1 MLLNLHV
8 KNLALIEEVDVDFE
22 KGLIVLTG
30 ETGAGKS
37 LILGSVN
44 IALGNKAS
52 KDMIRKGTDYSLV
65 ELTFS
70 VSETC
75 AKQLK
80 KYDIYMEEDNIVTV
94 TRKISEG
101 RSISK
106 INGET
111 VNIKTLK
118 NVMSLLI
125 DIHGQ
130 HDHQS
135 LLYTKNHLDILDK
148 FAKDSILELKEK
160 IKEEYSKY
168 TKLIKKLEEFN
179 IDEGQKA
186 REIEFAEYEVN
197 EIESANLK
205 PEEDVQV
212 EEEFKKLSNSKEIV
226 SALSE
231 IYNALSYETA
241 GGLGDIINKA
251 VMDINSIKGMD
262 EKISQFQTELYDID
276 NLCRELTSQI
286 YDYNSGMDFNPEY
299 VREVEERLDVINHLK
314 LKYGNSIEEILR
326 YKEEK
331 EEYLEKLNNM
341 TDEMESVKNQISELE
356 GTLNNLCTKLSEQRK
371 KAAKELEVLVKQAL
385 VDLNFIA
392 VEFEIQIT
400 RKESIGENG
409 FDNVE
414 FMISTNPGESVK
426 PLVKVA
432 SGGELSRIMLAIK
445 SILATEDDIDT
456 LIFDE
461 IDTGISGQT
470 AMKVAEK
477 MAKITHDHNQVPQAG
492 LLPGALPHARFRL
505 PGPRARHPV
514 GDRPPHH
521 AVHRVLKIG
530 RHHRA
535 APGAASCAR
544 CVGRPDLGRGNGAAS
559 GGHHRSRLQARAAGS
574 RGRLGRGVLRRA
586 HRGRPLQRHVRV
598 RPAACRARGHQP
610 AGVHAARRRG
620 GARLQRGRHRQP
632 GHRPGRL
639 PVRQL
644 RAGPQ

>member
-70 VSETC
+70 VSENCT
-75 AKQLK
+75 KQLK

-148 FAKDSILELKEK
+148 FAKDSILELKEQ

-262 EKISQFQTELYDID
+262 EKINQFQTELYDID

-314 LKYGNSIEEILR
+314 LKYGNNIEEILR

-477 MAKITHDHNQVPQAG
+477 MAKISRNHQVICISHLSQIAAMADSHYLIKKTADENSTTTSIKKLTRQQSIEELVRINGGSGITEAG
-492 LLPGALPHARFRL
+492 LIHATEMKDM
-505 PGPRARHPV
+505 A
-514 GDRPPHH
+514 DRTKSN
-521 AVHRVLKIG
+521 LF
-530 RHHRA
+530 
-535 APGAASCAR
+535 
-544 CVGRPDLGRGNGAAS
+544 
-559 GGHHRSRLQARAAGS
+559 
-574 RGRLGRGVLRRA
+574 
-586 HRGRPLQRHVRV
+586 
-598 RPAACRARGHQP
+598 
-610 AGVHAARRRG
+610 
-620 GARLQRGRHRQP
+620 
-632 GHRPGRL
+632 
-639 PVRQL
+639 
-644 RAGPQ
+644 

>member
-1 MLLNLHV
+1 LERYNYLKCRKEENMLLNLHV

-80 KYDIYMEEDNIVTV
+80 KYDIYMEEDNIITV

-477 MAKITHDHNQVPQAG
+477 MAKISRNHQVICISHLSQIAAMADSHYLIKKTADENSTTTSIKKLTRQQSIEELVRINGGSGITEAG
-492 LLPGALPHARFRL
+492 LIHATEMKDM
-505 PGPRARHPV
+505 A
-514 GDRPPHH
+514 DRTKSN
-521 AVHRVLKIG
+521 LF
-530 RHHRA
+530 
-535 APGAASCAR
+535 
-544 CVGRPDLGRGNGAAS
+544 
-559 GGHHRSRLQARAAGS
+559 
-574 RGRLGRGVLRRA
+574 
-586 HRGRPLQRHVRV
+586 
-598 RPAACRARGHQP
+598 
-610 AGVHAARRRG
+610 
-620 GARLQRGRHRQP
+620 
-632 GHRPGRL
+632 
-639 PVRQL
+639 
-644 RAGPQ
+644 

>member
-65 ELTFS
+65 ELSFS
-70 VSETC
+70 VSENC

-392 VEFEIQIT
+392 VEYEIQIT

-477 MAKITHDHNQVPQAG
+477 MAKISRNHQVICISHLSQIAAMADSHYLIKKTADENSTTTSIKKLTRQQSIEELVRINGGSGITEAG
-492 LLPGALPHARFRL
+492 LIHATEMKDM
-505 PGPRARHPV
+505 A
-514 GDRPPHH
+514 DRTKSN
-521 AVHRVLKIG
+521 LF
-530 RHHRA
+530 
-535 APGAASCAR
+535 
-544 CVGRPDLGRGNGAAS
+544 
-559 GGHHRSRLQARAAGS
+559 
-574 RGRLGRGVLRRA
+574 
-586 HRGRPLQRHVRV
+586 
-598 RPAACRARGHQP
+598 
-610 AGVHAARRRG
+610 
-620 GARLQRGRHRQP
+620 
-632 GHRPGRL
+632 
-639 PVRQL
+639 
-644 RAGPQ
+644 

>member
-70 VSETC
+70 VSENC

-148 FAKDSILELKEK
+148 FAKDSILELKEQ

-341 TDEMESVKNQISELE
+341 TDEMESVKKQISELE

-426 PLVKVA
+426 PLAKVA

-477 MAKITHDHNQVPQAG
+477 MAKISRNHQVICISHLSQIAAMADSHYLIKKTADENSTTTSIKKLTRQQSIEELVRINGGSGITEAG
-492 LLPGALPHARFRL
+492 LIHATEMKDM
-505 PGPRARHPV
+505 A
-514 GDRPPHH
+514 DRTKSN
-521 AVHRVLKIG
+521 LF
-530 RHHRA
+530 
-535 APGAASCAR
+535 
-544 CVGRPDLGRGNGAAS
+544 
-559 GGHHRSRLQARAAGS
+559 
-574 RGRLGRGVLRRA
+574 
-586 HRGRPLQRHVRV
+586 
-598 RPAACRARGHQP
+598 
-610 AGVHAARRRG
+610 
-620 GARLQRGRHRQP
+620 
-632 GHRPGRL
+632 
-639 PVRQL
+639 
-644 RAGPQ
+644 

>member
-70 VSETC
+70 VSENC

-148 FAKDSILELKEK
+148 FAKDSILELKEQ

-426 PLVKVA
+426 PMVKVA

-477 MAKITHDHNQVPQAG
+477 MAKISRNHQVICISHLSQIAAMADSHYLIKKTADENSTTTSIKKLTRQQSIEELVRINGGSGITEAG
-492 LLPGALPHARFRL
+492 LIHATEMKDM
-505 PGPRARHPV
+505 A
-514 GDRPPHH
+514 DRTKSN
-521 AVHRVLKIG
+521 LF
-530 RHHRA
+530 
-535 APGAASCAR
+535 
-544 CVGRPDLGRGNGAAS
+544 
-559 GGHHRSRLQARAAGS
+559 
-574 RGRLGRGVLRRA
+574 
-586 HRGRPLQRHVRV
+586 
-598 RPAACRARGHQP
+598 
-610 AGVHAARRRG
+610 
-620 GARLQRGRHRQP
+620 
-632 GHRPGRL
+632 
-639 PVRQL
+639 
-644 RAGPQ
+644 

>member
-70 VSETC
+70 VSENC

-80 KYDIYMEEDNIVTV
+80 KYDIYMEEDNIITV

-148 FAKDSILELKEK
+148 FAKDSILELKEQ

-314 LKYGNSIEEILR
+314 LKYGNNIEEILR

-341 TDEMESVKNQISELE
+341 TYEMESVKNQISELE
-356 GTLNNLCTKLSEQRK
+356 GTLNNLCKKLSEQRK

-477 MAKITHDHNQVPQAG
+477 MAKISRNHQVICISHLSQIAAMADSHYLIKKTADENSTTTSIKKLTRQQSIEELVRINGGSGITEAG
-492 LLPGALPHARFRL
+492 LIHATEMKDM
-505 PGPRARHPV
+505 A
-514 GDRPPHH
+514 DRTKSN
-521 AVHRVLKIG
+521 LF
-530 RHHRA
+530 
-535 APGAASCAR
+535 
-544 CVGRPDLGRGNGAAS
+544 
-559 GGHHRSRLQARAAGS
+559 
-574 RGRLGRGVLRRA
+574 
-586 HRGRPLQRHVRV
+586 
-598 RPAACRARGHQP
+598 
-610 AGVHAARRRG
+610 
-620 GARLQRGRHRQP
+620 
-632 GHRPGRL
+632 
-639 PVRQL
+639 
-644 RAGPQ
+644 

>member
-70 VSETC
+70 VSENC

-80 KYDIYMEEDNIVTV
+80 KYDIYMEEDNIITV

-118 NVMSLLI
+118 NIMSLLI

-148 FAKDSILELKEK
+148 FAKDSILELKEQ

-477 MAKITHDHNQVPQAG
+477 MAKISRNHQVICISHLSQIAAMADSHYLIKKTADENSTTTSIKKLTRQQSIEELVRINGGSGITEAG
-492 LLPGALPHARFRL
+492 LIHATEMKDM
-505 PGPRARHPV
+505 A
-514 GDRPPHH
+514 DRTKSN
-521 AVHRVLKIG
+521 LF
-530 RHHRA
+530 
-535 APGAASCAR
+535 
-544 CVGRPDLGRGNGAAS
+544 
-559 GGHHRSRLQARAAGS
+559 
-574 RGRLGRGVLRRA
+574 
-586 HRGRPLQRHVRV
+586 
-598 RPAACRARGHQP
+598 
-610 AGVHAARRRG
+610 
-620 GARLQRGRHRQP
+620 
-632 GHRPGRL
+632 
-639 PVRQL
+639 
-644 RAGPQ
+644 

>member
-70 VSETC
+70 VSENC

-148 FAKDSILELKEK
+148 FAKDSILELKEQ

-314 LKYGNSIEEILR
+314 LKYGNNIEEILR
-326 YKEEK
+326 YKEKK

-477 MAKITHDHNQVPQAG
+477 MAKISRNHQVICISHLSQIAAMADSHYLIKKTADENSTTTSIKKLTRQQSIEELVRINGGSGITEAG
-492 LLPGALPHARFRL
+492 LIHATEMKDM
-505 PGPRARHPV
+505 A
-514 GDRPPHH
+514 DRTKSN
-521 AVHRVLKIG
+521 LF
-530 RHHRA
+530 
-535 APGAASCAR
+535 
-544 CVGRPDLGRGNGAAS
+544 
-559 GGHHRSRLQARAAGS
+559 
-574 RGRLGRGVLRRA
+574 
-586 HRGRPLQRHVRV
+586 
-598 RPAACRARGHQP
+598 
-610 AGVHAARRRG
+610 
-620 GARLQRGRHRQP
+620 
-632 GHRPGRL
+632 
-639 PVRQL
+639 
-644 RAGPQ
+644 

>member
-148 FAKDSILELKEK
+148 FAKDSILELKEQ

-314 LKYGNSIEEILR
+314 LKYGNNIEEILR

-392 VEFEIQIT
+392 VEFEIYIT

-445 SILATEDDIDT
+445 SILAKEDDIDT

-477 MAKITHDHNQVPQAG
+477 MAKISRNHQVICISHLSQIAAMADSHYLIKKTADENSTTTSIKKLTRQQSIEELVRINGGSGITEAG
-492 LLPGALPHARFRL
+492 LIHATEMKDM
-505 PGPRARHPV
+505 A
-514 GDRPPHH
+514 DRTKSN
-521 AVHRVLKIG
+521 LF
-530 RHHRA
+530 
-535 APGAASCAR
+535 
-544 CVGRPDLGRGNGAAS
+544 
-559 GGHHRSRLQARAAGS
+559 
-574 RGRLGRGVLRRA
+574 
-586 HRGRPLQRHVRV
+586 
-598 RPAACRARGHQP
+598 
-610 AGVHAARRRG
+610 
-620 GARLQRGRHRQP
+620 
-632 GHRPGRL
+632 
-639 PVRQL
+639 
-644 RAGPQ
+644 

>member
-80 KYDIYMEEDNIVTV
+80 KYDIYMEEDNIITV

-356 GTLNNLCTKLSEQRK
+356 GTLNNLCIKLSEQRK

-426 PLVKVA
+426 PLAKVA

-477 MAKITHDHNQVPQAG
+477 MAKISRNHQVICISHLSQIAAMADSHYLIKKTADENSTTTSIKKLTRQQSIEELVRINGGSGITEAG
-492 LLPGALPHARFRL
+492 LIHATEMKDM
-505 PGPRARHPV
+505 A
-514 GDRPPHH
+514 DRTKSN
-521 AVHRVLKIG
+521 LF
-530 RHHRA
+530 
-535 APGAASCAR
+535 
-544 CVGRPDLGRGNGAAS
+544 
-559 GGHHRSRLQARAAGS
+559 
-574 RGRLGRGVLRRA
+574 
-586 HRGRPLQRHVRV
+586 
-598 RPAACRARGHQP
+598 
-610 AGVHAARRRG
+610 
-620 GARLQRGRHRQP
+620 
-632 GHRPGRL
+632 
-639 PVRQL
+639 
-644 RAGPQ
+644 

>member
-80 KYDIYMEEDNIVTV
+80 KYDIYMEEDNIITV

-371 KAAKELEVLVKQAL
+371 KATKELEVLVKQAL

-477 MAKITHDHNQVPQAG
+477 MAKISRNHQVICISHLSQIAAMADSHYLIKKTADENSTTTSIKKLTRQQSIEELVRINGGSGITEAG
-492 LLPGALPHARFRL
+492 LIHATEMKDM
-505 PGPRARHPV
+505 A
-514 GDRPPHH
+514 DRTKSN
-521 AVHRVLKIG
+521 LF
-530 RHHRA
+530 
-535 APGAASCAR
+535 
-544 CVGRPDLGRGNGAAS
+544 
-559 GGHHRSRLQARAAGS
+559 
-574 RGRLGRGVLRRA
+574 
-586 HRGRPLQRHVRV
+586 
-598 RPAACRARGHQP
+598 
-610 AGVHAARRRG
+610 
-620 GARLQRGRHRQP
+620 
-632 GHRPGRL
+632 
-639 PVRQL
+639 
-644 RAGPQ
+644 

>member
-8 KNLALIEEVDVDFE
+8 KNLALIEEVDVDFK

-70 VSETC
+70 VSENC

-80 KYDIYMEEDNIVTV
+80 KYDIYMEEDNIITV

-148 FAKDSILELKEK
+148 FAKDSILELKEQ

-314 LKYGNSIEEILR
+314 LKYGNCIEEILR

-477 MAKITHDHNQVPQAG
+477 MAKISRNHQVICISHLSQIAAMADSHYLIKKTADENSTTTSIKKLTRQQSIEELVRINGGSGITEAG
-492 LLPGALPHARFRL
+492 LIHATEMKDM
-505 PGPRARHPV
+505 A
-514 GDRPPHH
+514 DRTKSN
-521 AVHRVLKIG
+521 LF
-530 RHHRA
+530 
-535 APGAASCAR
+535 
-544 CVGRPDLGRGNGAAS
+544 
-559 GGHHRSRLQARAAGS
+559 
-574 RGRLGRGVLRRA
+574 
-586 HRGRPLQRHVRV
+586 
-598 RPAACRARGHQP
+598 
-610 AGVHAARRRG
+610 
-620 GARLQRGRHRQP
+620 
-632 GHRPGRL
+632 
-639 PVRQL
+639 
-644 RAGPQ
+644 

>member
-70 VSETC
+70 VSENC

-80 KYDIYMEEDNIVTV
+80 KYDIYMEEDNIITV

-356 GTLNNLCTKLSEQRK
+356 GTLNNLCTKVSEQRK

-477 MAKITHDHNQVPQAG
+477 MAKISRNHQVICISHLSQIAAMADSHYLIKKTADENSTTTSIKKLTRRQSIEELVRINGGTGITEAG
-492 LLPGALPHARFRL
+492 LIHATEMKDM
-505 PGPRARHPV
+505 A
-514 GDRPPHH
+514 DRTKSN
-521 AVHRVLKIG
+521 LF
-530 RHHRA
+530 
-535 APGAASCAR
+535 
-544 CVGRPDLGRGNGAAS
+544 
-559 GGHHRSRLQARAAGS
+559 
-574 RGRLGRGVLRRA
+574 
-586 HRGRPLQRHVRV
+586 
-598 RPAACRARGHQP
+598 
-610 AGVHAARRRG
+610 
-620 GARLQRGRHRQP
+620 
-632 GHRPGRL
+632 
-639 PVRQL
+639 
-644 RAGPQ
+644 

>member
-70 VSETC
+70 VSENY

-148 FAKDSILELKEK
+148 FAKDSILELKEQ
-160 IKEEYSKY
+160 IKKEYSKY

-426 PLVKVA
+426 PLAKVA

-477 MAKITHDHNQVPQAG
+477 MAKISRNHQVICISHLSQIAAMADSHYLIKKTADENSTTTSIKKLTRQQSIEELVRINVGSGITEAG
-492 LLPGALPHARFRL
+492 LIHATEMKDM
-505 PGPRARHPV
+505 A
-514 GDRPPHH
+514 DRTKSN
-521 AVHRVLKIG
+521 LF
-530 RHHRA
+530 
-535 APGAASCAR
+535 
-544 CVGRPDLGRGNGAAS
+544 
-559 GGHHRSRLQARAAGS
+559 
-574 RGRLGRGVLRRA
+574 
-586 HRGRPLQRHVRV
+586 
-598 RPAACRARGHQP
+598 
-610 AGVHAARRRG
+610 
-620 GARLQRGRHRQP
+620 
-632 GHRPGRL
+632 
-639 PVRQL
+639 
-644 RAGPQ
+644 

>member
-70 VSETC
+70 VSENC

-212 EEEFKKLSNSKEIV
+212 EEKFKKLSNSKEIV

-314 LKYGNSIEEILR
+314 LKYGNNIEEILR

-477 MAKITHDHNQVPQAG
+477 MAKISRNHQVICISHLSQIAAMADSHYLIKKTADENSTTTSIKKLTRQQSIEELVRINGGSGITEAG
-492 LLPGALPHARFRL
+492 LIHATEMKDM
-505 PGPRARHPV
+505 A
-514 GDRPPHH
+514 DRTKSN
-521 AVHRVLKIG
+521 LF
-530 RHHRA
+530 
-535 APGAASCAR
+535 
-544 CVGRPDLGRGNGAAS
+544 
-559 GGHHRSRLQARAAGS
+559 
-574 RGRLGRGVLRRA
+574 
-586 HRGRPLQRHVRV
+586 
-598 RPAACRARGHQP
+598 
-610 AGVHAARRRG
+610 
-620 GARLQRGRHRQP
+620 
-632 GHRPGRL
+632 
-639 PVRQL
+639 
-644 RAGPQ
+644 

>member
-65 ELTFS
+65 ELTFL
-70 VSETC
+70 VSENC

-148 FAKDSILELKEK
+148 FAKDSVLELKEK

-477 MAKITHDHNQVPQAG
+477 MAKISRNHQVICISHLSQIAAMADSHYLIKKTADENSTTTSIKKLTRQQSIEELVRINGGSGITEAG
-492 LLPGALPHARFRL
+492 LIHATEMKDM
-505 PGPRARHPV
+505 A
-514 GDRPPHH
+514 DRTKSN
-521 AVHRVLKIG
+521 LF
-530 RHHRA
+530 
-535 APGAASCAR
+535 
-544 CVGRPDLGRGNGAAS
+544 
-559 GGHHRSRLQARAAGS
+559 
-574 RGRLGRGVLRRA
+574 
-586 HRGRPLQRHVRV
+586 
-598 RPAACRARGHQP
+598 
-610 AGVHAARRRG
+610 
-620 GARLQRGRHRQP
+620 
-632 GHRPGRL
+632 
-639 PVRQL
+639 
-644 RAGPQ
+644 

>member
-80 KYDIYMEEDNIVTV
+80 KYDIYMEEDNIITV

-148 FAKDSILELKEK
+148 FAKDSILELKEQ

-314 LKYGNSIEEILR
+314 LKYGNNIEEILR

-477 MAKITHDHNQVPQAG
+477 MAKISRNHQVICISHLSQIAAMADSHYLIKKTADENSTTTSIKKLTRRQSIEELVRINGGTGITEAG
-492 LLPGALPHARFRL
+492 LIHATEMKDM
-505 PGPRARHPV
+505 A
-514 GDRPPHH
+514 DRTKSN
-521 AVHRVLKIG
+521 LF
-530 RHHRA
+530 
-535 APGAASCAR
+535 
-544 CVGRPDLGRGNGAAS
+544 
-559 GGHHRSRLQARAAGS
+559 
-574 RGRLGRGVLRRA
+574 
-586 HRGRPLQRHVRV
+586 
-598 RPAACRARGHQP
+598 
-610 AGVHAARRRG
+610 
-620 GARLQRGRHRQP
+620 
-632 GHRPGRL
+632 
-639 PVRQL
+639 
-644 RAGPQ
+644 

>member
-148 FAKDSILELKEK
+148 FAKDSILELKEQ

-314 LKYGNSIEEILR
+314 LKYGNSIEEIIR

-341 TDEMESVKNQISELE
+341 TDEMGSVKNQISELE

-477 MAKITHDHNQVPQAG
+477 MAKISRNHQVICISHLSQIAAMADSHYLIKKTADENSTTTSIKKLTRQQSIEELVRINGGSGITEAG
-492 LLPGALPHARFRL
+492 LIHATEMKDM
-505 PGPRARHPV
+505 A
-514 GDRPPHH
+514 DRTKSN
-521 AVHRVLKIG
+521 LF
-530 RHHRA
+530 
-535 APGAASCAR
+535 
-544 CVGRPDLGRGNGAAS
+544 
-559 GGHHRSRLQARAAGS
+559 
-574 RGRLGRGVLRRA
+574 
-586 HRGRPLQRHVRV
+586 
-598 RPAACRARGHQP
+598 
-610 AGVHAARRRG
+610 
-620 GARLQRGRHRQP
+620 
-632 GHRPGRL
+632 
-639 PVRQL
+639 
-644 RAGPQ
+644 

>member
-70 VSETC
+70 VSENC

-101 RSISK
+101 ISISK

-111 VNIKTLK
+111 VYIKTLK

-148 FAKDSILELKEK
+148 FAKDSILELKEQ

-299 VREVEERLDVINHLK
+299 VREVEERLDN
-314 LKYGNSIEEILR
+314 IEEILR

-477 MAKITHDHNQVPQAG
+477 MAKISRNHQVICISHLSQIAAMADSHYLIKKTADENSTTTSIKKLTRRQSIEELVRINGGTGITEAG
-492 LLPGALPHARFRL
+492 LIHATEMKDM
-505 PGPRARHPV
+505 A
-514 GDRPPHH
+514 DRTKSN
-521 AVHRVLKIG
+521 LF
-530 RHHRA
+530 
-535 APGAASCAR
+535 
-544 CVGRPDLGRGNGAAS
+544 
-559 GGHHRSRLQARAAGS
+559 
-574 RGRLGRGVLRRA
+574 
-586 HRGRPLQRHVRV
+586 
-598 RPAACRARGHQP
+598 
-610 AGVHAARRRG
+610 
-620 GARLQRGRHRQP
+620 
-632 GHRPGRL
+632 
-639 PVRQL
+639 
-644 RAGPQ
+644 

>member
-70 VSETC
+70 VSENC

-148 FAKDSILELKEK
+148 FAKDSILELKEQ

-186 REIEFAEYEVN
+186 REIEFAEYEAN

-231 IYNALSYETA
+231 IYNALGYETA

-477 MAKITHDHNQVPQAG
+477 MAKISRNHQVICISHLSQIAAMADSHYLIKKTADENSTTTSIKKLTRQQSIEELVRINGGSGITEAG
-492 LLPGALPHARFRL
+492 LIHATEMKDM
-505 PGPRARHPV
+505 A
-514 GDRPPHH
+514 DRTKSN
-521 AVHRVLKIG
+521 LF
-530 RHHRA
+530 
-535 APGAASCAR
+535 
-544 CVGRPDLGRGNGAAS
+544 
-559 GGHHRSRLQARAAGS
+559 
-574 RGRLGRGVLRRA
+574 
-586 HRGRPLQRHVRV
+586 
-598 RPAACRARGHQP
+598 
-610 AGVHAARRRG
+610 
-620 GARLQRGRHRQP
+620 
-632 GHRPGRL
+632 
-639 PVRQL
+639 
-644 RAGPQ
+644 

>member
-70 VSETC
+70 VSENC

-80 KYDIYMEEDNIVTV
+80 KYDIYMEEDNIITV

-148 FAKDSILELKEK
+148 FAKDSILELKEQ

-314 LKYGNSIEEILR
+314 LKYGNNIEEILR

-477 MAKITHDHNQVPQAG
+477 IAKISRNHQVICISHLSQIAAMADSHYLIKKTADENSTTTSIKKLTRRQSIEELVRINGGTGITEAG
-492 LLPGALPHARFRL
+492 LIHATEMKDM
-505 PGPRARHPV
+505 A
-514 GDRPPHH
+514 DRTKSN
-521 AVHRVLKIG
+521 LF
-530 RHHRA
+530 
-535 APGAASCAR
+535 
-544 CVGRPDLGRGNGAAS
+544 
-559 GGHHRSRLQARAAGS
+559 
-574 RGRLGRGVLRRA
+574 
-586 HRGRPLQRHVRV
+586 
-598 RPAACRARGHQP
+598 
-610 AGVHAARRRG
+610 
-620 GARLQRGRHRQP
+620 
-632 GHRPGRL
+632 
-639 PVRQL
+639 
-644 RAGPQ
+644 

>member
-44 IALGNKAS
+44 IALGNKAY

-70 VSETC
+70 VSENC

-80 KYDIYMEEDNIVTV
+80 KYDIYMEEDNIITV

-148 FAKDSILELKEK
+148 FAKDSILELKEQ

-314 LKYGNSIEEILR
+314 LKYGNNIEEILR

-477 MAKITHDHNQVPQAG
+477 MAKISRNHQVICISHLSQIAAMADSHYLIKKTADENSTTTSIKKLTRQQSIEELVRINGGSGITEAG
-492 LLPGALPHARFRL
+492 LIHATEMKDM
-505 PGPRARHPV
+505 A
-514 GDRPPHH
+514 DRTKSN
-521 AVHRVLKIG
+521 LF
-530 RHHRA
+530 
-535 APGAASCAR
+535 
-544 CVGRPDLGRGNGAAS
+544 
-559 GGHHRSRLQARAAGS
+559 
-574 RGRLGRGVLRRA
+574 
-586 HRGRPLQRHVRV
+586 
-598 RPAACRARGHQP
+598 
-610 AGVHAARRRG
+610 
-620 GARLQRGRHRQP
+620 
-632 GHRPGRL
+632 
-639 PVRQL
+639 
-644 RAGPQ
+644 

>member
-70 VSETC
+70 VSENC

-148 FAKDSILELKEK
+148 FAKDSILELKEQ

-205 PEEDVQV
+205 PEEDIQV

-299 VREVEERLDVINHLK
+299 VREVEERLNVINHLK

-426 PLVKVA
+426 PLAKVA

-477 MAKITHDHNQVPQAG
+477 MAKISRNHQVICISHLSQIAAMADSHYLIKKTADENSTTTSIKKLTRQQSIEELVRINGGSGITEAG
-492 LLPGALPHARFRL
+492 LIHATEMKDM
-505 PGPRARHPV
+505 A
-514 GDRPPHH
+514 DRTKSN
-521 AVHRVLKIG
+521 LF
-530 RHHRA
+530 
-535 APGAASCAR
+535 
-544 CVGRPDLGRGNGAAS
+544 
-559 GGHHRSRLQARAAGS
+559 
-574 RGRLGRGVLRRA
+574 
-586 HRGRPLQRHVRV
+586 
-598 RPAACRARGHQP
+598 
-610 AGVHAARRRG
+610 
-620 GARLQRGRHRQP
+620 
-632 GHRPGRL
+632 
-639 PVRQL
+639 
-644 RAGPQ
+644 

>member
-70 VSETC
+70 VSENC

-80 KYDIYMEEDNIVTV
+80 KYDIYMEKDNIITV

-148 FAKDSILELKEK
+148 FAKDSILELKEQ

-179 IDEGQKA
+179 IDEGQKT

-314 LKYGNSIEEILR
+314 LKYGNNIEEILR

-371 KAAKELEVLVKQAL
+371 KAAKELEVFVKQAL

-477 MAKITHDHNQVPQAG
+477 MAKISRNHQVICISHLSQIAAMADSHYLIKKKADENSTTTSIKKLTRQQSIEELVRINGGSGITEAG
-492 LLPGALPHARFRL
+492 LIHATEMKDM
-505 PGPRARHPV
+505 A
-514 GDRPPHH
+514 DRTKSN
-521 AVHRVLKIG
+521 LF
-530 RHHRA
+530 
-535 APGAASCAR
+535 
-544 CVGRPDLGRGNGAAS
+544 
-559 GGHHRSRLQARAAGS
+559 
-574 RGRLGRGVLRRA
+574 
-586 HRGRPLQRHVRV
+586 
-598 RPAACRARGHQP
+598 
-610 AGVHAARRRG
+610 
-620 GARLQRGRHRQP
+620 
-632 GHRPGRL
+632 
-639 PVRQL
+639 
-644 RAGPQ
+644 

>member
-70 VSETC
+70 VSENC

-160 IKEEYSKY
+160 IKEEYGKY

-426 PLVKVA
+426 PLAKVA

-477 MAKITHDHNQVPQAG
+477 MAKISRNHQVICISHLSQIAAMADSHYLIKKTADENSTTTSIKKLTRQQSIEELVRINGGSGITEAG
-492 LLPGALPHARFRL
+492 LIHATEMKDM
-505 PGPRARHPV
+505 A
-514 GDRPPHH
+514 DRTKSN
-521 AVHRVLKIG
+521 LF
-530 RHHRA
+530 
-535 APGAASCAR
+535 
-544 CVGRPDLGRGNGAAS
+544 
-559 GGHHRSRLQARAAGS
+559 
-574 RGRLGRGVLRRA
+574 
-586 HRGRPLQRHVRV
+586 
-598 RPAACRARGHQP
+598 
-610 AGVHAARRRG
+610 
-620 GARLQRGRHRQP
+620 
-632 GHRPGRL
+632 
-639 PVRQL
+639 
-644 RAGPQ
+644 

>member
-80 KYDIYMEEDNIVTV
+80 KYDIYMEEDNIITV

-148 FAKDSILELKEK
+148 FAKDSILELKEM

-477 MAKITHDHNQVPQAG
+477 MAKISRNHQVICISHLSQIAAMADSHYLIKKTADENSTTTSIKKLTRQQSIEELVRINGGSGITEAG
-492 LLPGALPHARFRL
+492 LIHATEMKDM
-505 PGPRARHPV
+505 A
-514 GDRPPHH
+514 DRTKSN
-521 AVHRVLKIG
+521 LF
-530 RHHRA
+530 
-535 APGAASCAR
+535 
-544 CVGRPDLGRGNGAAS
+544 
-559 GGHHRSRLQARAAGS
+559 
-574 RGRLGRGVLRRA
+574 
-586 HRGRPLQRHVRV
+586 
-598 RPAACRARGHQP
+598 
-610 AGVHAARRRG
+610 
-620 GARLQRGRHRQP
+620 
-632 GHRPGRL
+632 
-639 PVRQL
+639 
-644 RAGPQ
+644 

>member
-70 VSETC
+70 VSENC

-148 FAKDSILELKEK
+148 FAKDSILELKEQ

-470 AMKVAEK
+470 AVKVAEK
-477 MAKITHDHNQVPQAG
+477 MAKISRNHQVICISHLSQIAAMADSHYLIKKTADENSTTTSIKKLTRQQSIEELVRINGGSGITEAG
-492 LLPGALPHARFRL
+492 LIHATEMKDM
-505 PGPRARHPV
+505 A
-514 GDRPPHH
+514 DRTKSN
-521 AVHRVLKIG
+521 LF
-530 RHHRA
+530 
-535 APGAASCAR
+535 
-544 CVGRPDLGRGNGAAS
+544 
-559 GGHHRSRLQARAAGS
+559 
-574 RGRLGRGVLRRA
+574 
-586 HRGRPLQRHVRV
+586 
-598 RPAACRARGHQP
+598 
-610 AGVHAARRRG
+610 
-620 GARLQRGRHRQP
+620 
-632 GHRPGRL
+632 
-639 PVRQL
+639 
-644 RAGPQ
+644 

>member
-70 VSETC
+70 VSENC

-148 FAKDSILELKEK
+148 FAKDSILELKEQ

-477 MAKITHDHNQVPQAG
+477 MAKISRNHQVICISHLSQIAAMADSHYLIKKTADENSTTTSIKKLTRQQSIEELLRINGGSGITEAG
-492 LLPGALPHARFRL
+492 LIHATEMKDM
-505 PGPRARHPV
+505 A
-514 GDRPPHH
+514 DRTKSN
-521 AVHRVLKIG
+521 LF
-530 RHHRA
+530 
-535 APGAASCAR
+535 
-544 CVGRPDLGRGNGAAS
+544 
-559 GGHHRSRLQARAAGS
+559 
-574 RGRLGRGVLRRA
+574 
-586 HRGRPLQRHVRV
+586 
-598 RPAACRARGHQP
+598 
-610 AGVHAARRRG
+610 
-620 GARLQRGRHRQP
+620 
-632 GHRPGRL
+632 
-639 PVRQL
+639 
-644 RAGPQ
+644 

>member
-80 KYDIYMEEDNIVTV
+80 KYDIYMEEDNIITV

-168 TKLIKKLEEFN
+168 TKLIKKIEEFN

-314 LKYGNSIEEILR
+314 LKYGNNIEEILR

-477 MAKITHDHNQVPQAG
+477 MAKISRNHQVICISHLSQIAAMADSHYLIKKTADENSTTTSIKKLTRQQSIEELVRINGGSGITEAG
-492 LLPGALPHARFRL
+492 LIHATEMKDM
-505 PGPRARHPV
+505 A
-514 GDRPPHH
+514 DRTKSN
-521 AVHRVLKIG
+521 LF
-530 RHHRA
+530 
-535 APGAASCAR
+535 
-544 CVGRPDLGRGNGAAS
+544 
-559 GGHHRSRLQARAAGS
+559 
-574 RGRLGRGVLRRA
+574 
-586 HRGRPLQRHVRV
+586 
-598 RPAACRARGHQP
+598 
-610 AGVHAARRRG
+610 
-620 GARLQRGRHRQP
+620 
-632 GHRPGRL
+632 
-639 PVRQL
+639 
-644 RAGPQ
+644 

>member
-70 VSETC
+70 VSENC

-130 HDHQS
+130 LDHQS

-477 MAKITHDHNQVPQAG
+477 MAKISRNHQVICISHLSQIAAMADSHYLIKKTADENSTTTSIKKLTRQQSIEELVRINGGSGITEAG
-492 LLPGALPHARFRL
+492 LIHATEMKDM
-505 PGPRARHPV
+505 A
-514 GDRPPHH
+514 DRTKSN
-521 AVHRVLKIG
+521 LF
-530 RHHRA
+530 
-535 APGAASCAR
+535 
-544 CVGRPDLGRGNGAAS
+544 
-559 GGHHRSRLQARAAGS
+559 
-574 RGRLGRGVLRRA
+574 
-586 HRGRPLQRHVRV
+586 
-598 RPAACRARGHQP
+598 
-610 AGVHAARRRG
+610 
-620 GARLQRGRHRQP
+620 
-632 GHRPGRL
+632 
-639 PVRQL
+639 
-644 RAGPQ
+644 

>member
-1 MLLNLHV
+1 LERYNYLKCRKEENMLLNLHV

-70 VSETC
+70 VSENC

-148 FAKDSILELKEK
+148 FAKDSILELKEQ

-314 LKYGNSIEEILR
+314 LKYGNNIEEILR

-477 MAKITHDHNQVPQAG
+477 MAKISRNHQVICISHLSQIAAMADSHYLIKKTADENSTTTSIKKLTRRQSIEELVRINGGTGITEAG
-492 LLPGALPHARFRL
+492 LIHATEMKDM
-505 PGPRARHPV
+505 A
-514 GDRPPHH
+514 DRTKSN
-521 AVHRVLKIG
+521 LF
-530 RHHRA
+530 
-535 APGAASCAR
+535 
-544 CVGRPDLGRGNGAAS
+544 
-559 GGHHRSRLQARAAGS
+559 
-574 RGRLGRGVLRRA
+574 
-586 HRGRPLQRHVRV
+586 
-598 RPAACRARGHQP
+598 
-610 AGVHAARRRG
+610 
-620 GARLQRGRHRQP
+620 
-632 GHRPGRL
+632 
-639 PVRQL
+639 
-644 RAGPQ
+644 

>member
-52 KDMIRKGTDYSLV
+52 KDMIRKGADYSLV

-70 VSETC
+70 VSENC

-80 KYDIYMEEDNIVTV
+80 KYDIYMEEDNIITV

-186 REIEFAEYEVN
+186 RESEFAEYEVN

-326 YKEEK
+326 YKEDK

-477 MAKITHDHNQVPQAG
+477 MAKISRNHQVICISHLSQIAAMADSHYLIKKTADENSTTTSIKKLTRQQSIEELVRINGGSGITEAG
-492 LLPGALPHARFRL
+492 LIHATEMKDM
-505 PGPRARHPV
+505 A
-514 GDRPPHH
+514 DRTKSN
-521 AVHRVLKIG
+521 LF
-530 RHHRA
+530 
-535 APGAASCAR
+535 
-544 CVGRPDLGRGNGAAS
+544 
-559 GGHHRSRLQARAAGS
+559 
-574 RGRLGRGVLRRA
+574 
-586 HRGRPLQRHVRV
+586 
-598 RPAACRARGHQP
+598 
-610 AGVHAARRRG
+610 
-620 GARLQRGRHRQP
+620 
-632 GHRPGRL
+632 
-639 PVRQL
+639 
-644 RAGPQ
+644 

>member
-70 VSETC
+70 VSENC

-80 KYDIYMEEDNIVTV
+80 KYDIYMEEDNIITV

-148 FAKDSILELKEK
+148 FAKDSILELKEQ

-477 MAKITHDHNQVPQAG
+477 MAKISRNHQVICISHLSQIVAMADSHYLIKKTADENSTTTSIKKLTRQQSIEELVRINGGSGITEAG
-492 LLPGALPHARFRL
+492 LIHATEMKDM
-505 PGPRARHPV
+505 A
-514 GDRPPHH
+514 DRTKSN
-521 AVHRVLKIG
+521 LF
-530 RHHRA
+530 
-535 APGAASCAR
+535 
-544 CVGRPDLGRGNGAAS
+544 
-559 GGHHRSRLQARAAGS
+559 
-574 RGRLGRGVLRRA
+574 
-586 HRGRPLQRHVRV
+586 
-598 RPAACRARGHQP
+598 
-610 AGVHAARRRG
+610 
-620 GARLQRGRHRQP
+620 
-632 GHRPGRL
+632 
-639 PVRQL
+639 
-644 RAGPQ
+644 

>member
-70 VSETC
+70 VSENC

-148 FAKDSILELKEK
+148 FAKDSILELKEQ

-331 EEYLEKLNNM
+331 EEYLEKLKNM

-477 MAKITHDHNQVPQAG
+477 MAKISRNHQVICISHLSQIVAMADSHYLIKKTADENSTTTSIKKLTRQQSIEELVRINGGSGITEAG
-492 LLPGALPHARFRL
+492 LIHATEMKDM
-505 PGPRARHPV
+505 A
-514 GDRPPHH
+514 DRTKSN
-521 AVHRVLKIG
+521 LF
-530 RHHRA
+530 
-535 APGAASCAR
+535 
-544 CVGRPDLGRGNGAAS
+544 
-559 GGHHRSRLQARAAGS
+559 
-574 RGRLGRGVLRRA
+574 
-586 HRGRPLQRHVRV
+586 
-598 RPAACRARGHQP
+598 
-610 AGVHAARRRG
+610 
-620 GARLQRGRHRQP
+620 
-632 GHRPGRL
+632 
-639 PVRQL
+639 
-644 RAGPQ
+644 

>member
-80 KYDIYMEEDNIVTV
+80 KYDIYMEEDNIITV

-371 KAAKELEVLVKQAL
+371 KAAKELEVLAKQAL

-477 MAKITHDHNQVPQAG
+477 MAKISRNHQVICISHLSQIAAMADSHYLIKKTADENSTTTSIKKLTRQQSIEELVRINGGSGITEAG
-492 LLPGALPHARFRL
+492 LIHATEMKDM
-505 PGPRARHPV
+505 A
-514 GDRPPHH
+514 DRTKSN
-521 AVHRVLKIG
+521 LF
-530 RHHRA
+530 
-535 APGAASCAR
+535 
-544 CVGRPDLGRGNGAAS
+544 
-559 GGHHRSRLQARAAGS
+559 
-574 RGRLGRGVLRRA
+574 
-586 HRGRPLQRHVRV
+586 
-598 RPAACRARGHQP
+598 
-610 AGVHAARRRG
+610 
-620 GARLQRGRHRQP
+620 
-632 GHRPGRL
+632 
-639 PVRQL
+639 
-644 RAGPQ
+644 

>member
-70 VSETC
+70 VSENC

-80 KYDIYMEEDNIVTV
+80 KYDIYMEEDNIITV

-148 FAKDSILELKEK
+148 FAKDSILELKEQ

-314 LKYGNSIEEILR
+314 LKYGNNIEEILR

-392 VEFEIQIT
+392 EFEIQIT

-477 MAKITHDHNQVPQAG
+477 MAKISRNHQVICISHLSQIAAMADSHYLIKKTADENSTTTSIKKLTRRQSIEELVRINGGTGITEAG
-492 LLPGALPHARFRL
+492 LIHATEMKDM
-505 PGPRARHPV
+505 A
-514 GDRPPHH
+514 DRTKSN
-521 AVHRVLKIG
+521 LF
-530 RHHRA
+530 
-535 APGAASCAR
+535 
-544 CVGRPDLGRGNGAAS
+544 
-559 GGHHRSRLQARAAGS
+559 
-574 RGRLGRGVLRRA
+574 
-586 HRGRPLQRHVRV
+586 
-598 RPAACRARGHQP
+598 
-610 AGVHAARRRG
+610 
-620 GARLQRGRHRQP
+620 
-632 GHRPGRL
+632 
-639 PVRQL
+639 
-644 RAGPQ
+644 

>member
-70 VSETC
+70 VSENC

-477 MAKITHDHNQVPQAG
+477 MARISRNHQVICISHLSQIAAMADSHYLIKKTADENSTTTSIKKLTRQQSIEELVRINGGSGITEAG
-492 LLPGALPHARFRL
+492 LIHATEMKDM
-505 PGPRARHPV
+505 A
-514 GDRPPHH
+514 DRTKSN
-521 AVHRVLKIG
+521 LF
-530 RHHRA
+530 
-535 APGAASCAR
+535 
-544 CVGRPDLGRGNGAAS
+544 
-559 GGHHRSRLQARAAGS
+559 
-574 RGRLGRGVLRRA
+574 
-586 HRGRPLQRHVRV
+586 
-598 RPAACRARGHQP
+598 
-610 AGVHAARRRG
+610 
-620 GARLQRGRHRQP
+620 
-632 GHRPGRL
+632 
-639 PVRQL
+639 
-644 RAGPQ
+644 

>member
-70 VSETC
+70 VSENC

-148 FAKDSILELKEK
+148 FAKDSILELKEQ

-341 TDEMESVKNQISELE
+341 TDEMESIKNQISELE

-426 PLVKVA
+426 PLAKVA

-477 MAKITHDHNQVPQAG
+477 MAKISRNHQVICISHLSQIAAMADSHYLIKKTADENSTTTSIKKLTRQQSIEELVRINGGSGITEAG
-492 LLPGALPHARFRL
+492 LIHATEMKDM
-505 PGPRARHPV
+505 A
-514 GDRPPHH
+514 DRTKSN
-521 AVHRVLKIG
+521 LF
-530 RHHRA
+530 
-535 APGAASCAR
+535 
-544 CVGRPDLGRGNGAAS
+544 
-559 GGHHRSRLQARAAGS
+559 
-574 RGRLGRGVLRRA
+574 
-586 HRGRPLQRHVRV
+586 
-598 RPAACRARGHQP
+598 
-610 AGVHAARRRG
+610 
-620 GARLQRGRHRQP
+620 
-632 GHRPGRL
+632 
-639 PVRQL
+639 
-644 RAGPQ
+644 